1 MTKTKFKTTDLAYI
15 ALCAVLIAVC
25 SWVSIPSTIPF
36 TMQTFA
42 IFCVL
47 GLLGGRRGTIAVVVY
62 LLLGAI
68 GLPVFASFTGGAG
81 ILLGV
86 TGGYMMGFIF
96 MGLIYWLFEVLF
108 GRRLLTRVIS
118 SVLGL
123 AVCYAFGTGWFM
135 LVYARQTG
143 AIGLSTA
150 LAWCVLPFIIP
161 DLVKL
166 ALAMLLAGRLNRVL
180 QAR

>member
-1 MTKTKFKTTDLAYI
+1 MTKNRYKTTDLVYI

-81 ILLGV
+81 ILLGT

-96 MGLIYWLFEVLF
+96 MGIIYWLFESLI
-108 GRRLLTRVIS
+108 GDRLAVRIVS
-118 SVLGL
+118 MVLGL

-166 ALAMLLAGRLNRVL
+166 AAAELVSRRVKKWIK
-180 QAR
+180 

>member
-1 MTKTKFKTTDLAYI
+1 MTKNRYKTTDLVYI

-81 ILLGV
+81 ILLGT

-96 MGLIYWLFEVLF
+96 MGIIYWLFESLI
-108 GRRLLTRVIS
+108 GDRLAVRIVS
-118 SVLGL
+118 MVLGL

-143 AIGLSTA
+143 SIGLSTA
-150 LAWCVLPFIIP
+150 LAWCVLPFVIP
-161 DLVKL
+161 DLIKMVL
-166 ALAMLLAGRLNRVL
+166 ALLLSGKLSRTL
-180 QAR
+180 QTR

>member
-1 MTKTKFKTTDLAYI
+1 MTKNRYKTTDLVYI

-81 ILLGV
+81 ILLGT

-96 MGLIYWLFEVLF
+96 MGIIYWLFESLI
-108 GRRLLTRVIS
+108 GDRLAVRIVS
-118 SVLGL
+118 MVLGL

-150 LAWCVLPFIIP
+150 LAWCVLPFVIP
-161 DLVKL
+161 DLIKMVL
-166 ALAMLLAGRLNRVL
+166 ALLLSGKLSRAL
-180 QAR
+180 QTR

>member
-25 SWVSIPSTIPF
+25 SWVSIPSAIPF

-81 ILLGV
+81 ILLGT

-96 MGLIYWLFEVLF
+96 MGIIYWLFESLI
-108 GRRLLTRVIS
+108 GDRLAVRIVS
-118 SVLGL
+118 MVLGL

-150 LAWCVLPFIIP
+150 LAWCVLPFVIP
-161 DLVKL
+161 DLIKMVL
-166 ALAMLLAGRLNRVL
+166 ALLLSGKLSRAL
-180 QAR
+180 QTR

>member
-25 SWVSIPSTIPF
+25 SWVSIPSAIPF

-42 IFCVL
+42 IFCIL
-47 GLLGGRRGTIAVVVY
+47 GLLGGRRGTISIVVY

-68 GLPVFASFTGGAG
+68 GLPVFASFTGGVG

-96 MGLIYWLFEVLF
+96 MGLIYWLFESLF

-135 LVYARQTG
+135 QVYARQTG

-161 DLVKL
+161 DLIKMVL
-166 ALAMLLAGRLNRVL
+166 ALMLSGKLNRVL
-180 QAR
+180 QTR